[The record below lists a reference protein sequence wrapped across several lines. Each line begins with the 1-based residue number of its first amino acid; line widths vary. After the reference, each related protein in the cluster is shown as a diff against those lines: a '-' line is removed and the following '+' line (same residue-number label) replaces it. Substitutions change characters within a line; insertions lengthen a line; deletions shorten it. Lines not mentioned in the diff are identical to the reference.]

1 MAFSLGEFKKFCKE
15 NGLAVRTSLFG
26 ISKNDSGKCDIYV
39 ETDDTLYAVKVFAV
53 GDDAER
59 IYFKKV
65 GGYITVKGKSGETD
79 YMWVK
84 PNFEAKQSAVK
95 KNVGILL
102 LDSDIAASY
111 LAKNSVMT
119 VCAPANVFDCTVH
132 TPTSFMKLFNK

>member
-1 MAFSLGEFKKFCKE
+1 MAFSLSEFKKFCKE
-15 NGLAVRTSLFG
+15 NGYSIRTSLFG

-39 ETDDTLYAVKVFAV
+39 ETEDTLYSVKVFAV

-59 IYFKKV
+59 IYFKNV

-79 YMWVK
+79 YMWVM
-84 PNFEAKQSAVK
+84 PNFEAKQSSGK

-102 LDSDIAASY
+102 VDHDIAASY

-119 VCAPANVFDCTVH
+119 VTAPAKVFDCTVH